1 MASLNILNRGS
12 QILVNDTA
20 LNSVWLDITNAV
32 NNATF
37 IPSELIPL
45 VWFSVISVTVYV
57 FFRVFSSTLKEKFRQ
72 TNLSRK
78 KAEGSVH
85 TDSQIDD
92 LINNAPR
99 ILNEINK
106 TIAEQKAQGVSD
118 EQMKGI
124 YQKKQMLE
132 LVTNNAEVINIIGK
146 PIIKKLLGFVKSI

>member
-1 MASLNILNRGS
+1 
-12 QILVNDTA
+12 LV
-20 LNSVWLDITNAV
+20 SE
-32 NNATF
+32 F
-37 IPSELIPL
+37 IPPEIIPL
-45 VWFSVISVTVYV
+45 VWFSCIAVTVYV

-78 KAEGSVH
+78 KEQGAVH

-106 TIAEQKAQGVSD
+106 TIAEQKEQGVSD

-146 PIIKKLLGFVKSI
+146 PIIKKLLGLVKSL

>member
-1 MASLNILNRGS
+1 MVSE
-12 QILVNDTA
+12 
-20 LNSVWLDITNAV
+20 
-32 NNATF
+32 F
-37 IPSELIPL
+37 IPPEIIPL
-45 VWFSVISVTVYV
+45 VWFSCISVTVYV

-78 KAEGSVH
+78 KEQGTIH
-85 TDSQIDD
+85 TDTQIDD

-118 EQMKGI
+118 EQMQGI
-124 YQKKQMLE
+124 YNKKKMLE

-146 PIIKKLLGFVKSI
+146 PIIKKSKVVTRRRRKART

>member
-1 MASLNILNRGS
+1 M
-12 QILVNDTA
+12 VNE
-20 LNSVWLDITNAV
+20 
-32 NNATF
+32 F
-37 IPSELIPL
+37 IPPELIPL
-45 VWFSVISVTVYV
+45 VWFSVISLVSYV

-72 TNLSRK
+72 TNLTRK
-78 KAEGSVH
+78 KAESSGH

-118 EQMKGI
+118 DQMKGI

-146 PIIKKLLGFVKSI
+146 PIIKKLLGFVGKI

>member
-1 MASLNILNRGS
+1 M
-12 QILVNDTA
+12 VNE
-20 LNSVWLDITNAV
+20 L
-32 NNATF
+32 
-37 IPSELIPL
+37 IPPEIIPL
-45 VWFSVISVTVYV
+45 VWFSCIAITVYV
-57 FFRVFSSTLKEKFRQ
+57 FFRVFSSTLKEKFKQ

-78 KAEGSVH
+78 KAEGSIH
-85 TDSQIDD
+85 TDTQIDD

-146 PIIKKLLGFVKSI
+146 PIIKKLLGFVKAI

>member
-1 MASLNILNRGS
+1 
-12 QILVNDTA
+12 LV
-20 LNSVWLDITNAV
+20 
-32 NNATF
+32 
-37 IPSELIPL
+37 SELLPPEIIPL
-45 VWFSVISVTVYV
+45 VWFSCISVTIYV
-57 FFRVFSSTLKEKFRQ
+57 FFRVFSSTLKEKFKQ

-78 KAEGSVH
+78 KAENSGH

-146 PIIKKLLGFVKSI
+146 PIIKKLLSFVNKAI

>member
-1 MASLNILNRGS
+1 MVSE
-12 QILVNDTA
+12 
-20 LNSVWLDITNAV
+20 
-32 NNATF
+32 F
-37 IPSELIPL
+37 IPPEIIPL
-45 VWFSVISVTVYV
+45 VWFSCIAVTVYV

-72 TNLSRK
+72 TNLTRK
-78 KAEGSVH
+78 KAEGSGH
-85 TDSQIDD
+85 TDGQIDD

>member
-1 MASLNILNRGS
+1 M
-12 QILVNDTA
+12 VNE
-20 LNSVWLDITNAV
+20 L
-32 NNATF
+32 
-37 IPSELIPL
+37 IPPEIIPL
-45 VWFSVISVTVYV
+45 VWFSCIAVTVYV
-57 FFRVFSSTLKEKFRQ
+57 FFRVFSSTLKEKFKQ

-78 KAEGSVH
+78 KAESSGH

-118 EQMKGI
+118 EQMRGI

-146 PIIKKLLGFVKSI
+146 PIIKKLLGFVKAI

>member
-1 MASLNILNRGS
+1 M
-12 QILVNDTA
+12 V
-20 LNSVWLDITNAV
+20 
-32 NNATF
+32 
-37 IPSELIPL
+37 SELIPPEIIPL
-45 VWFSVISVTVYV
+45 VWFSCIAVTVYV

-72 TNLSRK
+72 TNLTRK
-78 KAEGSVH
+78 KAESSGH
-85 TDSQIDD
+85 TDGQIDD

-124 YQKKQMLE
+124 FQKKQMLE

-146 PIIKKLLGFVKSI
+146 PIIKKLLGFVKAI

>member
-1 MASLNILNRGS
+1 MVSE
-12 QILVNDTA
+12 
-20 LNSVWLDITNAV
+20 
-32 NNATF
+32 F
-37 IPSELIPL
+37 IPPEIIPL
-45 VWFSVISVTVYV
+45 VWFSCISVTIYV
-57 FFRVFSSTLKEKFRQ
+57 FFRVFSSTLKEKFKQ

-78 KAEGSVH
+78 KAEGSGH

-124 YQKKQMLE
+124 YQKKQMWE

-146 PIIKKLLGFVKSI
+146 PIIKKLLGLVKNI

>member
-1 MASLNILNRGS
+1 M
-12 QILVNDTA
+12 VNE
-20 LNSVWLDITNAV
+20 L
-32 NNATF
+32 
-37 IPSELIPL
+37 IPPEIIPL
-45 VWFSVISVTVYV
+45 VWFSCIAVTVYV
-57 FFRVFSSTLKEKFRQ
+57 FFRVFSSTLKEKFKQ

-78 KAEGSVH
+78 KAEGSIH

-106 TIAEQKAQGVSD
+106 TIAEQKSAGVSD

-146 PIIKKLLGFVKSI
+146 PIIKKLLGFVKAI

>member
-1 MASLNILNRGS
+1 LASE
-12 QILVNDTA
+12 
-20 LNSVWLDITNAV
+20 
-32 NNATF
+32 F
-37 IPSELIPL
+37 IPPEIIPL
-45 VWFSVISVTVYV
+45 VWFSCISVTIYV
-57 FFRVFSSTLKEKFRQ
+57 FFRVFSSTLKEKFKQ

-78 KAEGSVH
+78 KEQGSVH

-106 TIAEQKAQGVSD
+106 TIAEQKEQGVSD

-146 PIIKKLLGFVKSI
+146 PIIKKLLGLVKSL

>member
-1 MASLNILNRGS
+1 MQMACLSTKKAEFRR
-12 QILVNDTA
+12 
-20 LNSVWLDITNAV
+20 SVRV
-32 NNATF
+32 HKMV
-37 IPSELIPL
+37 SELIPPEIIPL
-45 VWFSVISVTVYV
+45 VWFSCIAVTVYV

-78 KAEGSVH
+78 KEQGSIH

-106 TIAEQKAQGVSD
+106 TIAEQKEQGVSD

-124 YQKKQMLE
+124 FQKKQMLE

-146 PIIKKLLGFVKSI
+146 PIIKKLLGLVKSL

>member
-1 MASLNILNRGS
+1 MASE
-12 QILVNDTA
+12 
-20 LNSVWLDITNAV
+20 
-32 NNATF
+32 F
-37 IPSELIPL
+37 IPPEIIPL
-45 VWFSVISVTVYV
+45 VWFSCIAVTVYV

-106 TIAEQKAQGVSD
+106 TIQEQKEQGVSD

-146 PIIKKLLGFVKSI
+146 PIIKKLLGLVKSL

>member
-1 MASLNILNRGS
+1 M
-12 QILVNDTA
+12 VNE
-20 LNSVWLDITNAV
+20 L
-32 NNATF
+32 
-37 IPSELIPL
+37 IPPEIIPL
-45 VWFSVISVTVYV
+45 VWFSCIAVTVYV

-72 TNLSRK
+72 TNLTRK
-78 KAEGSVH
+78 KAESSGH
-85 TDSQIDD
+85 TDGQIDD

-106 TIAEQKAQGVSD
+106 TIAEQKSAGVSD

-146 PIIKKLLGFVKSI
+146 PIIKKLLSFVKGI

>member
-1 MASLNILNRGS
+1 M
-12 QILVNDTA
+12 VNE
-20 LNSVWLDITNAV
+20 L
-32 NNATF
+32 
-37 IPSELIPL
+37 IPPEIIPL
-45 VWFSVISVTVYV
+45 VWFSCIAITVYV
-57 FFRVFSSTLKEKFRQ
+57 FFRVFSSTLKEKFKQ

-78 KAEGSVH
+78 KAEGSIH

-124 YQKKQMLE
+124 FQKKQMLE

-146 PIIKKLLGFVKSI
+146 PIIKKLLGFVKAI

>member
-1 MASLNILNRGS
+1 M
-12 QILVNDTA
+12 VNE
-20 LNSVWLDITNAV
+20 
-32 NNATF
+32 F
-37 IPSELIPL
+37 IPPEIIPL
-45 VWFSVISVTVYV
+45 VWFSCISVTVYV

-78 KAEGSVH
+78 KAEGTVH

-146 PIIKKLLGFVKSI
+146 PIIKKLLGLVKNI

>member
-1 MASLNILNRGS
+1 
-12 QILVNDTA
+12 LV
-20 LNSVWLDITNAV
+20 SE
-32 NNATF
+32 F
-37 IPSELIPL
+37 IPPEIIPL
-45 VWFSVISVTVYV
+45 VWFSAIAVTVYV

-72 TNLSRK
+72 SNLSRK
-78 KAEGSVH
+78 KEQGSIH

-124 YQKKQMLE
+124 FQKKQMLE

-146 PIIKKLLGFVKSI
+146 PIIKKLLGLVKSL

>member
-1 MASLNILNRGS
+1 LASE
-12 QILVNDTA
+12 
-20 LNSVWLDITNAV
+20 
-32 NNATF
+32 F
-37 IPSELIPL
+37 IPPEIIPL
-45 VWFSVISVTVYV
+45 VWFSCIAVTVYV
-57 FFRVFSSTLKEKFRQ
+57 FFRVVSSTLKEKSRQ

-78 KAEGSVH
+78 KEQGAVH

-106 TIAEQKAQGVSD
+106 TIAEQKEQGVSD

-146 PIIKKLLGFVKSI
+146 PIIKKLLGLVKSL

>member
-1 MASLNILNRGS
+1 MESTNIQNRGF
-12 QILVNDTA
+12 QILVNE
-20 LNSVWLDITNAV
+20 L
-32 NNATF
+32 
-37 IPSELIPL
+37 IPPEIIPL
-45 VWFSVISVTVYV
+45 VWFSCIAVTVYV
-57 FFRVFSSTLKEKFRQ
+57 FFRVFSSTLKEKFKQ

-78 KAEGSVH
+78 KAESSGH

-118 EQMKGI
+118 EQMRGI
-124 YQKKQMLE
+124 FQKKQMLE

-146 PIIKKLLGFVKSI
+146 PIIKKLLGFVKAI